1 MKISKL
7 LNRKYLSI
15 ISLFLTVG
23 FFVSAEDKPIDIW
36 DTKKVEE
43 DQNLTKKKSD
53 TSNDTNQ
60 TTESS
65 IYDMQTQK
73 KDNSIIVDQKIDSK
87 EIKIVGLYDPE
98 DYDLKI
104 DMWINSDGDQLKNI
118 FSNINNLN
126 LSKDAAELMNILL
139 LTNAYYPKKN
149 ITEMEFL
156 NIKSNWLIKKKNLDL
171 IEKYITKNQII
182 NSHPEL
188 VIFLV
193 DHYLSEANLS
203 KSCEIFEN
211 NSEPINNKYL
221 SKFKIYCLINNGQ
234 LDEAQLILDL
244 KKEIGF
250 KDEYFENKINFLLNY
265 TNKVDQ
271 IISEKN
277 MLDFHL
283 AHRTN
288 PEFMFDPDDKTNKQI
303 WKYLL
308 SSNLLYKT
316 DDIDLSELDK
326 ISLIEKAT
334 HEKNYLEDDLFEI
347 YKRFQF
353 NLSQLLNAAN
363 AYKTL
368 GNIESR
374 ALIYQKILL
383 ESEIEK
389 KLEFIEI
396 LKDLFIKENLSNAF
410 DTKLK
415 ELLKNLNADEVPSKY
430 KTFYLRYVEN
440 KNNNQPNIKY
450 NNDILHQSKLVNYFN
465 GDYTKSKIEKELNN
479 FLKKIK
485 KNKKYFLSKKDI
497 ILIESL
503 KSDGVKIS
511 KKYENLYKIDDSE
524 IPTDIQ
530 VMINNNETA
539 ASILRIIEV
548 IGQDTLEALD
558 EDTLFFIISTLN
570 QLNIDFIR
578 DNILLK
584 VLPLKV

>member
-7 LNRKYLSI
+7 LNKKYLSI
-15 ISLFLTVG
+15 ISLFLTIG

-65 IYDMQTQK
+65 IYKMQTQK
-73 KDNSIIVDQKIDSK
+73 EDNSIIVDQQIDSK
-87 EIKIVGLYDPE
+87 KIKIIGLYDPE
-98 DYDLKI
+98 DYDLEI

-118 FSNINNLN
+118 FSNIKNLN

-149 ITEMEFL
+149 ITEKEFL

-182 NSHPEL
+182 NLYPEL
-188 VIFLV
+188 AIFLV

-211 NSEPINNKYL
+211 NSEPINNEYL

-234 LDEAQLILDL
+234 LEEAQLILDL

-250 KDEYFENKINFLLNY
+250 KDEYFGNKINFLLNY
-265 TNKVDQ
+265 TNKANT

-277 MLDFHL
+277 ILDFHL
-283 AHRTN
+283 AHRTHQD
-288 PEFMFDPDDKTNKQI
+288 FLFDPDDKTNKLI
-303 WKYLL
+303 WKYLS

-316 DDIDLSELDK
+316 DEIDISELDK

-334 HEKNYLEDDLFEI
+334 HEKNYLENDLFEI

-353 NLSQLLNAAN
+353 NINQFLNAAD

-368 GNIESR
+368 GNIEGR

-415 ELLKNLNADEVPSKY
+415 ELLKAINADEVPSKY
-430 KTFYLRYVEN
+430 KTFYLRYVDN
-440 KNNNQPNIKY
+440 KNNMQTKIKY
-450 NNDILHQSKLVNYFN
+450 NNDI
-465 GDYTKSKIEKELNN
+465 
-479 FLKKIK
+479 
-485 KNKKYFLSKKDI
+485 
-497 ILIESL
+497 
-503 KSDGVKIS
+503 
-511 KKYENLYKIDDSE
+511 
-524 IPTDIQ
+524 
-530 VMINNNETA
+530 
-539 ASILRIIEV
+539 
-548 IGQDTLEALD
+548 
-558 EDTLFFIISTLN
+558 
-570 QLNIDFIR
+570 
-578 DNILLK
+578 
-584 VLPLKV
+584 